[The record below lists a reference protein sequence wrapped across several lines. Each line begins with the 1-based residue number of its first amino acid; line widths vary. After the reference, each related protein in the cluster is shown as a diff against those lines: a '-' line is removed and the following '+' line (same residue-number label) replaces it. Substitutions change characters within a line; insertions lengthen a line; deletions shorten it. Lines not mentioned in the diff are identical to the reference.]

1 MHRSRHPQ
9 RKQKP
14 TKDISY
20 FFRSWG
26 PCDHVS
32 SIIALQ
38 WEPLD
43 GWLACDYWPSSLEAA
58 GCPLQKELLS
68 GIQKTA
74 TALKDPPWSTFTT
87 SPAPALHL
95 PTVGTVTPSPV
106 TLLPSR
112 TTSPGGPSRERPS
125 SARRSWEPARLLP
138 SLKQRHGHCLQ
149 AGGWRWTEGQG
160 EWSPVA
166 TRAFCW
172 PQGMRHDQ
180 SRRCPYAAAVPQR
193 PLNWFIS
200 ISIQIQFNKL
210 LNLLCKL
217 WGNSRNLIISGW
229 EI

>member
-74 TALKDPPWSTFTT
+74 TALKDPPWSIFTT

-112 TTSPGGPSRERPS
+112 TTSPGGPSRETTLISKEVMRAS
-125 SARRSWEPARLLP
+125 SPPAFPEAEAWPLP
-138 SLKQRHGHCLQ
+138 
-149 AGGWRWTEGQG
+149 AGWRLEVDWGAGWMKSSGHQSLLLAPGHEARPKQEVPIRCSSPTE
-160 EWSPVA
+160 A
-166 TRAFCW
+166 T
-172 PQGMRHDQ
+172 
-180 SRRCPYAAAVPQR
+180 
-193 PLNWFIS
+193 WFIS